1 MLLILIPW
9 GRPCSWFSVMQ
20 LQVHKTGEEV
30 ELSGLY
36 EPQEVQHQGFGGRLV
51 DPVHQSHREH
61 HTLHPHDM
69 GGGAHWNFFRDVC
82 VRGPFLIRIPSN
94 TLMISEWMFMGM
106 AHQTW
111 FYRIFDGVTLWSSD
125 WKSSLAS
132 GHCIQ
137 HESYYFCLTFLS
149 PLSSQQQWQM
159 ACVSLEHNRNL
170 RLVLL

>member
-69 GGGAHWNFFRDVC
+69 GGGGPTGIFSRMCVWWDLSQSGSLPTLWWFQNECSWGWRIKHDFTGSLMELHSGLLIGKALWPQDIIFSMKATISVWPFFR
-82 VRGPFLIRIPSN
+82 PFLPN
-94 TLMISEWMFMGM
+94 N
-106 AHQTW
+106 
-111 FYRIFDGVTLWSSD
+111 SD
-125 WKSSLAS
+125 KWHVLA
-132 GHCIQ
+132 
-137 HESYYFCLTFLS
+137 
-149 PLSSQQQWQM
+149 
-159 ACVSLEHNRNL
+159 
-170 RLVLL
+170 